1 MFIFLN
7 KDKIISYIISL
18 STVTILF
25 ATGFMIT
32 GNNDKIMK
40 TSSNVIIK
48 NTANTNEFVQ

>member
-40 TSSNVIIK
+40 TSSNVIVK
-48 NTANTNEFVQ
+48 NTSSTNELTK

>member
-18 STVTILF
+18 STITILF

-48 NTANTNEFVQ
+48 NTSSTNELIK

>member
-48 NTANTNEFVQ
+48 NTSSTNELIK